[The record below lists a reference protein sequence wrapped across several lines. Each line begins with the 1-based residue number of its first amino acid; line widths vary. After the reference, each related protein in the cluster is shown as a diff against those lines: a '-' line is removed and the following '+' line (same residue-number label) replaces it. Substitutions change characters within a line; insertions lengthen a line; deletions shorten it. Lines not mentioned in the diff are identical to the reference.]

1 MDDQSSGDDRP
12 AIPLITET
20 GLARARAEGAERD
33 TVMIVAFEG
42 WNDAGNAASAA
53 VSELC
58 DYWDA
63 TEVTVLDSDVFY
75 DFQFTRPVVGR
86 NGDGASEI
94 TWPGTRVFKAEVKG
108 QNLDAVI
115 VLGVEPSFRW
125 HRFVDTILDHGKHA
139 AGLILVGAL
148 LADVP
153 HSRPIPV
160 SVSSETEEL
169 RTTLD
174 IEVNHYEGPTGVIG
188 VLAHEAAAR
197 GLPAVSVWAAVPSYV
212 AAPPSPKAQL
222 AITSQIEE
230 LLSVS
235 IPQNDLIEDARAWE
249 RGVNELAEED
259 EDVAAYIRQLEE
271 VQDTADLPE
280 ASGEAIAREF
290 EKYLRR
296 NPPDGPKR

>member
-1 MDDQSSGDDRP
+1 MEDLPPGPHRP
-12 AIPLITET
+12 AVPLITDA
-20 GLARARAEGAERD
+20 GRARARAEGAERD
-33 TVMIVAFEG
+33 TIMIVAFEG

-53 VSELC
+53 VAELC
-58 DYWDA
+58 EYWDGE
-63 TEVTVLDSDVFY
+63 EVTEFDSDVFY

-86 NGDGASEI
+86 DSGGASNV
-94 TWPGTRVFKAEVKG
+94 TWPGTRVFKATVKG
-108 QNLDAVI
+108 QDLDAII

-125 HRFVDTILDHGKHA
+125 HRFVDTILGHGRTA
-139 AGLILVGAL
+139 AGIILVGAL

-160 SVSSETEEL
+160 SVSSEDKDL
-169 RTTLD
+169 REALGVE
-174 IEVNHYEGPTGVIG
+174 INHYEGPTGVIG
-188 VLAHEAAAR
+188 VLSHVAAAE
-197 GLPAVSVWAAVPSYV
+197 GIPAVSVWAAVPSYV

-222 AITSQIEE
+222 AITSKIEE
-230 LLSVS
+230 LLLVS

-259 EDVAAYIRQLEE
+259 EDVAAYIHQLEE

>member
-1 MDDQSSGDDRP
+1 MEDQTSGADQP

-20 GLARARAEGAERD
+20 GRAHARAEGAERD

-53 VSELC
+53 VSDLC
-58 DYWDA
+58 EYWDA
-63 TEVTVLDSDVFY
+63 EEITELDSDVFY

-86 NGDGASEI
+86 DADGVSSI
-94 TWPGTRVFKAEVKG
+94 TWPGTRVFKASVKG
-108 QNLDAVI
+108 QDLDAVI

-125 HRFVDTILDHGKHA
+125 HRFVDTILSHGSSA
-139 AGLILVGAL
+139 AGIILVGAL

-160 SVSSETEEL
+160 SVSSENAEL
-169 RTTLD
+169 RETLD

-188 VLAHEAAAR
+188 ILSHEASVR
-197 GLPAVSVWAAVPSYV
+197 GIPAVSVWAAVPSYV

-222 AITSQIEE
+222 AITSKIEE

-235 IPQNDLIEDARAWE
+235 IPQNELIEDARAWE

-259 EDVAAYIRQLEE
+259 EDVAAYIHQLEQ